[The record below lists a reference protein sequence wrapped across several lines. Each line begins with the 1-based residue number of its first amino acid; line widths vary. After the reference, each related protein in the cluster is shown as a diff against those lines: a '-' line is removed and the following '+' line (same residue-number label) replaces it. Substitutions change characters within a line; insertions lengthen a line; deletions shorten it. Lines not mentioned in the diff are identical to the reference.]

1 MKMPRK
7 PKKPLSP
14 TDRALHFI
22 VFLMV
27 LPMVIAVVQYF
38 RFYMWLGEF
47 SGMNDLY
54 RRQAEAA
61 KTLPVTIGTLTDWPD
76 EDYSSQ
82 ITHNLT
88 GRRHSS
94 RGIQKKK
101 FLTKLEDGQPKTLN
115 YTVTTDSANGITA
128 YMQGVDLSGTTAF
141 DVSQWKADEGYYEAN
156 NDGTHR
162 YVINWGT
169 RVIAIEFGWEPTEEQ
184 LDTAVTT
191 LMAFNPK

>member
-1 MKMPRK
+1 MLMPRK

-61 KTLPVTIGTLTDWPD
+61 KTLPVTIGALTEWSD

-82 ITHNLT
+82 ITHSLA
-88 GRRHSS
+88 GSRRHA
-94 RGIQKKK
+94 RAVQKKK
-101 FLTKLEDGQPKTLN
+101 LLTKLEEGQPKSLH
-115 YTVTTDSANGITA
+115 YTVTTDLAPGIST
-128 YMQGVDLSGTTAF
+128 YMDELLFYNAEEL
-141 DVSQWKADEGYYEAN
+141 DVRAWNADEGYYEVN
-156 NDGTHR
+156 GDGTHR

-169 RVIAIEFGWEPTEEQ
+169 RVVEMEFGWEPTEEQ
-184 LDTAVTT
+184 LDTTVTT
-191 LMAFNPK
+191 LMAFNPR

>member
-1 MKMPRK
+1 MHLPRK

-22 VFLMV
+22 VFLML
-27 LPMVIAVVQYF
+27 LPVIIAVFQYF

-82 ITHNLT
+82 ITH
-88 GRRHSS
+88 GSAGSRRPT
-94 RGIQKKK
+94 RAV
-101 FLTKLEDGQPKTLN
+101 QPKSLH
-115 YTVTTDSANGITA
+115 YTVTTDLAAGISTYMDELLFYSAEE
-128 YMQGVDLSGTTAF
+128 L
-141 DVSQWKADEGYYEAN
+141 DVGSWNADEGYYEVN
-156 NDGTHR
+156 GDGSHR

-169 RVIAIEFGWEPTEEQ
+169 RVVEIEFGWEPTGEQ
-184 LDTAVTT
+184 RDTIVTT
-191 LMAFNPK
+191 LMAYNPK